1 MMSEEP
7 TVAPAPVVVDQLT
20 QVRVPLD
27 EAAAAFSSK
36 DASGRTPIVVQTER
50 QNRIR
55 NDFMLAAV
63 VVLVG
68 GFVAGTLLD
77 SVALPALSVPLAIV
91 LAVLGVWR
99 SLFIIVPEG
108 ASALLL
114 RGGKYSKTIDSGR
127 YFMPPWIVVNYL
139 VTRREIPYDA
149 PVLEAPTADNVRA
162 AVDVLVTFTITDPYQ
177 FVYSIAADDFDL
189 VLQGACQDAL
199 RGLIR
204 RTPLSQISDLQGK
217 TTDDLRSAI
226 DAVVASHGA
235 AIRRV
240 SITAARPP
248 EEFLRSEEA
257 RQLAVLQRSAQTELQ
272 ALALQ
277 RQTDEEARERQK
289 VLAQVER
296 EREALQGQVQQ
307 AAALKQIAELEAAAA
322 ELRLAK
328 QEEMLQRY
336 PNAAQWEWSGTQL
349 EVARALASNS
359 RVILQV
365 QGVDDIAR
373 ALTMREIAIE
383 PSAPPADGVS
393 EMPPL
398 GGAAS

>member
-1 MMSEEP
+1 MTEEL
-7 TVAPAPVVVDQLT
+7 TTAAPVVVDQLT

-27 EAAAAFSSK
+27 DAAIAFSTR

-50 QNRIR
+50 QNRVR

-63 VVLVG
+63 IVLVA
-68 GFVAGTLLD
+68 GFVAGNLLD
-77 SVALPALSVPLAIV
+77 SISLPALSVPLAIV

-99 SLFIIVPEG
+99 SFYIIVPEG

-114 RGGKYSKTIDSGR
+114 KGGKYSKTIGSGR

-162 AVDVLVTFTITDPYQ
+162 AVDVLVTFMITDPYQ

-189 VLQGACQDAL
+189 VLQSACQDAL

-204 RTPLSQISDLQGK
+204 RTPLSQISDLQGQ
-217 TTDDLRSAI
+217 TTDDLRLAI
-226 DAVVASHGA
+226 DAVVASHGVT
-235 AIRRV
+235 IRRV

-248 EEFLRSEEA
+248 EDFLRSEEA
-257 RQLAVLQRSAQTELQ
+257 RQLAILQRSEQTEVQ
-272 ALALQ
+272 TLALQ
-277 RQTDEEARERQK
+277 RQADEEARERQK
-289 VLAQVER
+289 VKAHVER
-296 EREALQGQVQQ
+296 EREALQLQVQQ
-307 AAALKQIAELEAAAA
+307 AAARKQIAELEAEAA

-336 PNAAQWEWSGTQL
+336 PHAAQWEWSGTQL

-365 QGVDDIAR
+365 QGVEDIAR
-373 ALTMREIAIE
+373 ALMMREIAFD

-393 EMPPL
+393 EVPPL
-398 GGAAS
+398 SGTAS